1 MAEQEVWGQE
11 TRVEVSKLVLS
22 TNKLTDQVIR
32 LLDAITGNFD
42 DLIGQLTEAT
52 GAINGGVADL
62 SVIKKDIEESI
73 RKAQEDMGYVYQEF
87 LTEST
92 DIKGDISSLS
102 GSVTQIKDSIEQL
115 STDSIFLS
123 SKYSQLQG
131 ISDSLKDEISL
142 YRSQVGN
149 LQQSVTSVDQHVE
162 VLKAELQNVSEMT
175 QGNAESAS
183 NFEALLNELSIRVTK
198 MTEDT
203 VTYTATAKDL
213 VDKYNAMKS
222 VADESS
228 TRANEAI
235 VLANQA
241 VIEVSALNTSV
252 FGLQETAADIQ
263 SRITEYGSMA
273 DEING
278 KLATGTAEAT
288 SLKNFLEATSDDI
301 NNRLGYISSQIAD
314 ANVKVN
320 AINVRLDD
328 VTSTL
333 DGIAAAVGDMN
344 TTVSQRLEEAL
355 QTIEDARGIAPSLT
369 SSIESAN
376 ASLINYTQ
384 TIGGAKAD
392 IDAIFESLH
401 TYKTETDSVYER
413 VTLQLDDLTAKADAL
428 TVFVNTST
436 EQISAANTE
445 MQSSVQHV
453 DEVRERVELIANEVE
468 TTYLKKVDQAVD
480 SALIGG
486 KDLSYLFHD
495 DNAETKFAAS
505 PMLSQL
511 KTDVA
516 NIQTLLG
523 SDNSNLDTLQEI
535 VDFIQVNKA
544 TLDSLAISNIAG
556 LQTALDGKLGVDA
569 NATSA
574 SKWATARTITLAGAF
589 SGEATLDGSTDVTLT
604 ATIPGVDKVDGLVEQ
619 LALKLDM
626 TGVAADSL
634 KLSGIDLDKFI
645 YGTTS
650 QGVIDSNDTD
660 IPNVTKTGFYNSE
673 DGNKS
678 VIHIQKDAVKAFRI
692 WFDHTNKAVRY
703 RYKNTATWVN
713 TDYTFLT
720 DASQLNFTKL
730 YNVPAFATRANT
742 WDEVTD
748 KPTTFTPTA
757 HAHAWEEVTGKPA
770 AFTPIAHTHLWDEV
784 TGKPTTFTPSPHN
797 HYSVISEGSV
807 VEQTG
812 TVESTYAGLSLAD
825 AVAGT
830 AWVDGTRVGNVIN
843 AKGNTSSQLMI
854 SPNASNSPSIYVR
867 GKLGEAESWSTW
879 ARVLTTADIITWDS
893 IGSKPTTLAG
903 FGITDGA
910 PLSHV
915 GSGGT
920 AHSAAST
927 SVAGFMSAADK
938 AKLDGIAT
946 GANKYVHP
954 TGNGNLHVPS
964 NSGVAVGACL
974 ASGSTPGTLNWVS
987 SIWRSYGVTQLAKTT
1002 SNTAT
1007 YIGQYTKFLTVTLS
1021 GQYQDYTAEVTAMSA
1036 GNGTSYNQNSRLN
1049 IRIKQQ
1055 MAFGSDPFIE
1065 VFQTQLTPV
1074 DKQRYFYSIVQNT
1087 PTTIVDFYVMNV
1099 ESWNQINF
1107 FVQNDLLNGGS
1118 AAYLSAQAYTTT
1130 LPANAVEFSKSRLL
1144 TESYHPLA
1152 DALTTARTLTWTG
1165 DATGAMTFN
1174 GSANVSSELTLAAT
1188 GVTPGNYKSV
1198 NVDAKGRVL
1207 SGSNPTTLAEYGI
1220 TDAAPGG
1227 YGLGGDSYVARG
1239 SANTIR
1245 GNGWQEYSADS
1256 GDTDGASTYGNILSI
1271 GSPANAA
1278 GYPGWASQIFMSTDG
1293 GMFFRANSAAGS
1305 FAGSAWQRV
1314 YSTLYRPSAN
1324 DISALDLSGT
1334 NAMVAN
1340 LQFANSGTTKRG
1352 IIGTVGAN
1360 DLWFVGGGASSTD
1373 NGFLEISTGDGANE
1387 PIYVRQYYGSPLTA
1401 GAARTLTL
1409 LDPSGNT
1416 KLPGTLTAGG
1426 QVTASWSGSF
1436 AFATQNSTG
1445 APFYHSYS
1453 SGGTDE
1459 FHQLVKIRG
1468 TPSSGTHWTSTF
1480 GQLLSETEIANT
1492 CIHAINST
1500 GTTYSW
1506 YFRHDG
1512 LFESN
1517 GAVIR
1522 QNGSVDFS
1530 GNSGWSGF
1538 LRVGGNGFTVTKS
1551 AANASVAT
1559 TNGSLHL
1566 DSGDGRATHINYY
1579 SGSGGV
1585 IFGDGNQNII
1595 ATLDATGLLTS
1606 KAFYVDNT
1614 AANSIATAGGINAAG
1629 TITAGGAVTA
1639 YSDIRL
1645 KEDIEVIQNPLEKV
1659 SKVSGV
1665 LYTSK
1670 KSKKRMTGVI
1680 AQEVREVLPEA
1691 VLEDE
1696 DGYLSVAYGNL
1707 VGLLVE
1713 AIKDQQKQIDELKS
1727 KML

>member
-92 DIKGDISSLS
+92 DIKGDISSVS

-115 STDSIFLS
+115 STDNIFLT
-123 SKYSQLQG
+123 SKYGQLQG
-131 ISDSLKDEISL
+131 LSTSLQGEISL
-142 YRSQVGN
+142 YKSQVGN

-183 NFEALLNELSIRVTK
+183 NFEALLNELSLRVTK

-222 VADESS
+222 IADESS
-228 TRANEAI
+228 IRANEAI
-235 VLANQA
+235 VLANQT
-241 VIEVSALNTSV
+241 VIDVSALNTSV
-252 FGLQETAADIQ
+252 FELQGIAEDIQ

-288 SLKNFLEATSDDI
+288 SLKNFLETTTDDI
-301 NNRLGYISSQIAD
+301 NNRLGYISSQISD

-320 AINVRLDD
+320 AINVRLDS

-333 DGIAAAVGDMN
+333 DGISALVGDMN
-344 TTVSQRLEEAL
+344 TTVSQRLDEAM
-355 QTIEDARGIAPSLT
+355 QVIEDARGIAPSLT
-369 SSIESAN
+369 SSIEDAN

-384 TIGGAKAD
+384 SLSGAKAD
-392 IDAIFESLH
+392 VDAIFESLH

-413 VTLQLDDLTAKADAL
+413 VTLQLDDLTAKTDAL

-436 EQISAANTE
+436 EQISAANNE
-445 MQSSVQHV
+445 MQLSVQHV

-468 TTYLKKVDQAVD
+468 TTYLKKVDQAAD

-516 NIQTLLG
+516 NIQTLLS

-544 TLDSLAISNIAG
+544 TLDSLTISNIAG
-556 LQTALDGKLGVDA
+556 LQTALDGKLAADA
-569 NATSA
+569 NAVSA
-574 SKWATARTITLAGAF
+574 SKWDAPRRITLGDAL
-589 SGEATLDGSTDVTLT
+589 SGYVDQDGSGDVTLN
-604 ATIPGVDKVDGLVEQ
+604 ASIVGIDKVPGLLDQ
-619 LALKLDM
+619 LATKLDK

-634 KLSGIDLDKFI
+634 KLNGIDATRFFFGDDA
-645 YGTTS
+645 T
-650 QGVIDSNDTD
+650 
-660 IPNVTKTGFYNSE
+660 NVKEALSSTVDELTQSGFYKTTDTNLSI
-673 DGNKS
+673 
-678 VIHIQKDAVKAFRI
+678 IHMQKDVDNAVRI
-692 WFDHTNKAVRY
+692 WSDPETKDLYYKHKTDGVWSSTTFNIMSNASRFDFNRL
-703 RYKNTATWVN
+703 
-713 TDYTFLT
+713 D
-720 DASQLNFTKL
+720 
-730 YNVPAFATRANT
+730 NVPVFATRANT
-742 WDEVTD
+742 WAEVTD
-748 KPTTFTPTA
+748 KPTVFTPDVHVHAWDEVIGKPTTFTPSS
-757 HAHAWEEVTGKPA
+757 HS
-770 AFTPIAHTHLWDEV
+770 HLWDEV
-784 TGKPTTFTPSPHN
+784 NGKPTTFTPSPHN

-812 TVESTYAGLSLAD
+812 TTEATYAGLSIAD

-854 SPNASNSPSIYVR
+854 SPNASNTPSIYVR

-893 IGSKPTTLAG
+893 IDSKPTTLAG

-915 GSGGT
+915 GAGET

-927 SVAGFMSAADK
+927 SVAGFMSSSDK
-938 AKLDGIAT
+938 TKLDGIAA
-946 GANKYVHP
+946 GANAYVHPTGDGNLHVPMTGTDSDGYVLKAGATAGSMAWEPLTATDVGALPSTWVPIFADIAYKPTTLSGYGITDAQPLASDLTAIAGLAGTSGLLKKTAANTWALDTNTYLTANETITISGDATGTGSTAISLVLANSGATAGTYKSVTVDSKGRVTSGTNPTTLAEYGITDAAPSSHVGSTGTEHGVVTTSVAGFMSAADKTKLDGVANNANNYVHP

-964 NSGVAVGACL
+964 NSGISQGACL

-1002 SNTAT
+1002 ANNAT
-1007 YIGQYTKFLTVTLS
+1007 YVGQYTKFLTVTLS
-1021 GQYQDYTAEVTAMSA
+1021 SQYQDYTAEVTAMSA

-1055 MAFGSDPFIE
+1055 NAFGSDPFIE

-1118 AAYLSAQAYTTT
+1118 AAYLSAQAYVTT
-1130 LPANAVEFSKSRLL
+1130 LPANAVEFSKNRLL
-1144 TESYHPLA
+1144 TDSYHPLA

-1174 GSANVSSELTLAAT
+1174 GSANVTSALTLAAT
-1188 GVTPGNYKSV
+1188 GVTAGNYKSV
-1198 NVDAKGRVL
+1198 TVDAKGRVL
-1207 SGSNPTTLAEYGI
+1207 SGTNPTTLAEYGI
-1220 TDAAPGG
+1220 TDAAPSSHVGATG
-1227 YGLGGDSYVARG
+1227 TAHGVATTSVAGFMSAADKAKLDGIVSSGNVNTASTTNVPNLGSIAFVSRTI
-1239 SANTIR
+1239 SANST
-1245 GNGWQEYSADS
+1245 
-1256 GDTDGASTYGNILSI
+1256 ASTINYGD
-1271 GSPANAA
+1271 
-1278 GYPGWASQIFMSTDG
+1278 WV
-1293 GMFFRANSAAGS
+1293 
-1305 FAGSAWQRV
+1305 AGSAFKV
-1314 YSTLYRPSAN
+1314 ASINGGSATQACTGTWK
-1324 DISALDLSGT
+1324 ALSY
-1334 NAMVAN
+1334 
-1340 LQFANSGTTKRG
+1340 
-1352 IIGTVGAN
+1352 
-1360 DLWFVGGGASSTD
+1360 FVG
-1373 NGFLEISTGDGANE
+1373 
-1387 PIYVRQYYGSPLTA
+1387 
-1401 GAARTLTL
+1401 
-1409 LDPSGNT
+1409 
-1416 KLPGTLTAGG
+1416 
-1426 QVTASWSGSF
+1426 
-1436 AFATQNSTG
+1436 
-1445 APFYHSYS
+1445 
-1453 SGGTDE
+1453 
-1459 FHQLVKIRG
+1459 
-1468 TPSSGTHWTSTF
+1468 
-1480 GQLLSETEIANT
+1480 
-1492 CIHAINST
+1492 
-1500 GTTYSW
+1500 
-1506 YFRHDG
+1506 
-1512 LFESN
+1512 
-1517 GAVIR
+1517 
-1522 QNGSVDFS
+1522 
-1530 GNSGWSGF
+1530 
-1538 LRVGGNGFTVTKS
+1538 VGGNS
-1551 AANASVAT
+1551 S
-1559 TNGSLHL
+1559 
-1566 DSGDGRATHINYY
+1566 
-1579 SGSGGV
+1579 
-1585 IFGDGNQNII
+1585 
-1595 ATLDATGLLTS
+1595 
-1606 KAFYVDNT
+1606 
-1614 AANSIATAGGINAAG
+1614 
-1629 TITAGGAVTA
+1629 
-1639 YSDIRL
+1639 
-1645 KEDIEVIQNPLEKV
+1645 EVIQYGLAIRV
-1659 SKVSGV
+1659 S
-1665 LYTSK
+1665 
-1670 KSKKRMTGVI
+1670 
-1680 AQEVREVLPEA
+1680 
-1691 VLEDE
+1691 
-1696 DGYLSVAYGNL
+1696 
-1707 VGLLVE
+1707 
-1713 AIKDQQKQIDELKS
+1713 
-1727 KML
+1727 